1 MIEFE
6 KKILPNGLTVI
17 VHTDNSSPLVAVN
30 IVYNV
35 GSKDEAPDKTGFAHL
50 FEHLMFGG
58 SVNIPSYDEPL
69 QLVGGENNAFTNNDL
84 TNYYITLPK
93 ENIETAFWLE
103 SDRMLSLAF
112 SKKSLE
118 VQRNVVIEEFNQRYL
133 NQPYG
138 DVWLLLRPLAY
149 KVHPY
154 QWATIGKS
162 VDHIRDASL
171 EDVKNFFFSHY
182 APNNAILTVAGDVN
196 PEEIFSLAEK
206 WFGSIEHRNVKP
218 RNLPPEPEQSEARHL
233 KVTRDVPYSSIY
245 MAFPMS
251 GRKNRDY
258 QVTDL
263 ISDILSNGKSSR
275 LFVNCVQN
283 RQLFSEV
290 NAFIT
295 GDIDPGLLVVTGRLA
310 DGVTME
316 TAEQALWDELFGMST
331 NPPSD
336 YELQKVKNRFESSIM
351 FSEVTIL
358 SKAMNLGFY
367 ELLGDADIINHEV
380 ELYQN
385 ITVADIVRVSQS
397 IFKTEKCSILYYLPE
412 TNSNDRHA
420 Q

>member
-1 MIEFE
+1 MINFE

-35 GSKDEAPDKTGFAHL
+35 GSKDETPDKTGFAHL

-58 SVNIPSYDEPL
+58 SINIPSYDEPI

-112 SKKSLE
+112 SEKSLE

-138 DVWLLLRPLAY
+138 DIWLLLRPLAY

-162 VDHIRDASL
+162 VDHIKYASL
-171 EDVKNFFFSHY
+171 DDVKNFFFSHY
-182 APNNAILTVAGDVN
+182 APNNAILSVVGDVN
-196 PEEIFSLAEK
+196 AQEVFALAEK
-206 WFGSIEHRNVKP
+206 WFGEIERRDVKP
-218 RNLPPEPEQSEARHL
+218 RNLPAEPEQLEPRHL
-233 KVTRDVPYSSIY
+233 TVNREVPYSSIY

-275 LFVNCVQN
+275 LFVNCLQN
-283 RQLFSEV
+283 RQLFSEI

-310 DGVTME
+310 DGVSME
-316 TAEQALWDELFGMST
+316 TAEQAIWDELIGMST

-351 FSEVTIL
+351 FSEVSVL

-385 ITVADIVRVSQS
+385 ISVADIVRVSEML
-397 IFKTEKCSILYYLPE
+397 FKKEHCSTLYYLPE
-412 TNSNDRHA
+412 TNSNNRHA

>member
-1 MIEFE
+1 MINFE
-6 KKILPNGLTVI
+6 KKTLANGLTVI
-17 VHTDNSSPLVAVN
+17 VHPDNSSPLVAIN

-35 GSKDEAPDKTGFAHL
+35 GSKDEDPDKTGFAHL

-69 QLVGGENNAFTNNDL
+69 QMVGGDNNAFTNNDL

-112 SKKSLE
+112 SPKSLT
-118 VQRNVVIEEFNQRYL
+118 VQKNVVIEEFNQRYL

-138 DVWLLLRPLAY
+138 DVWLMLRPLAY

-162 VDHIRDASL
+162 VDHIKNATLD
-171 EDVKNFFFSHY
+171 DVKKFFFSHY
-182 APNNAILTVAGDVN
+182 APNNAILSVVGNVVA
-196 PEEIFSLAEK
+196 EEVFTLAEK
-206 WFGSIEHRNVKP
+206 WFGPIEHRPIKT
-218 RNLPPEPEQSEARHL
+218 RTLAEEPEQKKARRL
-233 KVTRDVPYSSIY
+233 SVNRDVPYSSIY
-245 MAFPMS
+245 MAFPMV

-283 RQLFSEV
+283 RQLFSEI

-295 GDIDPGLLVVTGRLA
+295 GDIEPGLMVVTGRLT
-310 DGVTME
+310 DGVTIE
-316 TAEQALWDELFGMST
+316 TAEQALWDELQGMISS
-331 NPPSD
+331 PPTE
-336 YELQKVKNRFESSIM
+336 YELQKVKNRFESGIM

-367 ELLGDADIINHEV
+367 ELLGDAEIINHEI
-380 ELYQN
+380 EFYQK
-385 ITVADIVRVSQS
+385 ISIDDIVRVSKS
-397 IFKTEKCSILYYLPE
+397 LFKKEKCSTLLYLPE
-412 TNSNDRHA
+412 LNSTNHA
-420 Q
+420 